1 MRREPNELPFTGRSW
16 NAPAQ
21 RRAQVP
27 EEDRFVT
34 YHMGR
39 AYLNES
45 SIRDPDHSVQPADM
59 CALREQ
65 HEGAGQD
72 RQARKDAN
80 LAAALRLGEALKV
93 LKGEAVDE

>member
-1 MRREPNELPFTGRSW
+1 MRRDPPELPFTGR
-16 NAPAQ
+16 AQ
-21 RRAQVP
+21 RHAQVP
-27 EEDRFVT
+27 EEDRRVT

-59 CALREQ
+59 RALREQ
-65 HEGAGQD
+65 HEGAGRD

-80 LAAALRLGEALKV
+80 FARSLELGAALRELKRD
-93 LKGEAVDE
+93 G